1 MKKTVSF
8 AAALI
13 MTFGST
19 AVYAFAEETTNE
31 QDIAVEQVL
40 DEVCESELYASAG
53 KVDAEQN
60 ALARKAKFSVEIAI
74 RLKDGSTISTGWKAD
89 NVTKTDKGYALTS
102 RIATKDYKAKLTAA
116 GKTVNDAD
124 GMVFYIT
131 ASFDKSLGIDDSYRI
146 KYHAYTQGEGIK
158 KDGSSYLGYAEKPST
173 ADSDYI
179 TTKPGEKGLKYGSNG
194 IYKDFYAGGRH
205 YLNDPYKNAEYFED
219 TVNIVLDRAVVYKA
233 DNSDSKTI
241 MGDANGDKKIDVADI
256 AVAATH
262 IKGIK
267 ALTSEQIKAVDVNK
281 DNNVNVAD
289 IAMIASHIKG
299 IKALK

>member
-31 QDIAVEQVL
+31 QDIAAEQVL

-89 NVTKTDKGYALTS
+89 KVTKTDNGYALTS

-131 ASFDKSLGIDDSYRI
+131 ASFDKSLG
-146 KYHAYTQGEGIK
+146 
-158 KDGSSYLGYAEKPST
+158 
-173 ADSDYI
+173 
-179 TTKPGEKGLKYGSNG
+179 
-194 IYKDFYAGGRH
+194 
-205 YLNDPYKNAEYFED
+205 
-219 TVNIVLDRAVVYKA
+219 
-233 DNSDSKTI
+233 
-241 MGDANGDKKIDVADI
+241 
-256 AVAATH
+256 
-262 IKGIK
+262 
-267 ALTSEQIKAVDVNK
+267 
-281 DNNVNVAD
+281 
-289 IAMIASHIKG
+289 
-299 IKALK
+299 